1 MIAILHCNRCFR
13 FWLAIYWHIQT
24 VVIVWIWFSLN
35 HFNWKL
41 FYKIWSQIT
50 PDTDWH
56 MFSIRDTISFI
67 SFHEFINNLSSASFN
82 FHLSGINWARIFLK
96 LAKIRTCL
104 LLTKSELLLHIHI
117 LTKCIKQFSLKSR
130 FILTY
135 ETSKPINLD
144 EGHHI
149 ESIPVTYNQDN
160 HKDHYY
166 LRLNL
171 LTWLLIP

>member
-1 MIAILHCNRCFR
+1 MGPITDTNYAYTAVSDCFNMWLPYLHCNRCFR
-13 FWLAIYWHIQT
+13 FWLAINWHIQT
-24 VVIVWIWFSLN
+24 VVIVWIWLSIL

-104 LLTKSELLLHIHI
+104 FLTKSLSCYFLHIHI
-117 LTKCIKQFSLKSR
+117 LANCKHFV
-130 FILTY
+130 
-135 ETSKPINLD
+135 IN
-144 EGHHI
+144 
-149 ESIPVTYNQDN
+149 Y
-160 HKDHYY
+160 
-166 LRLNL
+166 
-171 LTWLLIP
+171 